1 MFVKKLTGIILSGL
15 LMVSA
20 VFAGDQYIIDK
31 AHTKVG
37 FAVKHM
43 VLSTVRGDFKE
54 YSGKIYFDE
63 NDVTKS
69 RVEGT
74 VQVASINTENEKRD
88 RHLLSADFFN
98 AKKYPEI
105 YFKSKRIQKEGKN
118 FVMIADFTM
127 HGVTKEVRVP
137 FKVLGVIQDPMGNKR
152 VGIEAK
158 FKINRKDY
166 GVSWSKTMDNGG
178 LVVSDEVTIELT
190 FEGVKMK

>member
-1 MFVKKLTGIILSGL
+1 MFTKKLTGLILAGL
-15 LMVSA
+15 LMIGSA
-20 VFAGDQYIIDK
+20 FAGDQYMIDK
-31 AHTKVG
+31 AHTRVG

-69 RVEGT
+69 TVEGT
-74 VQVASINTENEKRD
+74 IQVASINTEDEKRD
-88 RHLLSADFFN
+88 KHLLSPDFFDV
-98 AKKYPEI
+98 KKYPEI
-105 YFKSKRIQKEGKN
+105 TFKSKKIQKQSKN
-118 FVMIADFTM
+118 YVMIADLTM
-127 HGVTKEVRVP
+127 HGVTKEVQVP
-137 FKVLGVIQDPMGNKR
+137 FKVLGIINDPMGNKR
-152 VGIEAK
+152 IGIEAK

-178 LVVSDEVTIELT
+178 LVVSDDVTIELA

>member
-1 MFVKKLTGIILSGL
+1 MFTKKLTGLILAGL
-15 LMVSA
+15 LMIGSA
-20 VFAGDQYIIDK
+20 FAGDQYMIDK
-31 AHTKVG
+31 AHTRVG

-69 RVEGT
+69 TVEGT
-74 VQVASINTENEKRD
+74 IQVASINTGDEKRD
-88 RHLLSADFFN
+88 KHLLSPDFFDV
-98 AKKYPEI
+98 KKYPEI
-105 YFKSKRIQKEGKN
+105 TFKSKKIQKQSKN
-118 FVMIADFTM
+118 YVMIADLTM
-127 HGVTKEVRVP
+127 HGVTKEVQVP
-137 FKVLGVIQDPMGNKR
+137 FKVLGIINDPMGNKR
-152 VGIEAK
+152 IGIEAK

-178 LVVSDEVTIELT
+178 LVVSDDVTIELA